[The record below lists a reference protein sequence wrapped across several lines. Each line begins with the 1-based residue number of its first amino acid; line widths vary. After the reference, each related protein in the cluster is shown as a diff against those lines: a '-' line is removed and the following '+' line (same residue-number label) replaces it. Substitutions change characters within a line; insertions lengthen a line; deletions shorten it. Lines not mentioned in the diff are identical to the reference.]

1 MKYERNFIFSYLLFS
16 LQCEKAFFRVKALRD
31 ENECFFPEVQY
42 SNCAPRAILA
52 VLFSAPV
59 FLARGEGEARLRVP
73 KEQGEKPTT
82 LPEAHILLIAPKGKH
97 EFSSNRP

>member
-1 MKYERNFIFSYLLFS
+1 MAI
-16 LQCEKAFFRVKALRD
+16 FRVKALRD

-52 VLFSAPV
+52 VLFSL
-59 FLARGEGEARLRVP
+59 FFGHEGRAKPDSECP
-73 KEQGEKPTT
+73 KSQGEKPTM

-97 EFSSNRP
+97 EFSINRS